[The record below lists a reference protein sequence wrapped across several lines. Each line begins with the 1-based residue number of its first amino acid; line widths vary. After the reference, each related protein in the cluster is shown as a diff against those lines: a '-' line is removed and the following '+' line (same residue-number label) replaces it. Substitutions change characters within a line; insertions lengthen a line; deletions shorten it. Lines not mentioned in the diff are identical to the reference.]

1 MCTKPQKRKCQNC
14 EILPKRGKMY
24 KKYNKTLAIL
34 DKM

>member
-1 MCTKPQKRKCQNC
+1 MYKSTKRIYQNC
-14 EILPKRGKMY
+14 EILPKRGKVY